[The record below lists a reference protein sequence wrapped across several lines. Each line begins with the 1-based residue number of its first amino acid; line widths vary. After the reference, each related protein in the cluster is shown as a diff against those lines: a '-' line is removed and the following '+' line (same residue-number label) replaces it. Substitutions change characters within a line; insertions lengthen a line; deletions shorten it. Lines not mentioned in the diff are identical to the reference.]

1 MIQLSL
7 IWVIEMDR
15 IWQSEVLYQSG
26 VLEYPLPNRFL
37 RDRGGEIL
45 ASRE

>member
-1 MIQLSL
+1 MAR
-7 IWVIEMDR
+7 V
-15 IWQSEVLYQSG
+15 WQVPYQSG

-37 RDRGGEIL
+37 RERGGEIL